1 MNVGCR
7 AIEIDDAVQGARVS
21 LRLLYPT
28 RAAARAEPFGP
39 FSLDL
44 AVDGQPEGDALPLV
58 VVSHGTGSTPWIH
71 RDLAAHLAR
80 SGFAV
85 VLVQHPGNC
94 RGDDTLAGKPVNL
107 EHRPRHVRLAIDAAL
122 GDAVVGPRVAADRVA
137 VIGHSLGATTAL
149 TAAGGTPWAAA
160 WETEDGQA
168 RPLAVERDPRVGAA
182 VLLAPAVA
190 WFIPEGSLAAVD
202 VPVFVRTGE
211 QDSMTGAF
219 HGDLIARGLDGR
231 VLLDREAVP
240 RAGHFAF
247 VSPYPAAMKSPAIP
261 PSQDPDGF
269 DRAAYLPVLFDQIV
283 GFLRRVG
290 GRGPR

>member
-7 AIEIDDAVQGARVS
+7 AVEVEDTVQGARVS
-21 LRLLYPT
+21 LRVLYPT
-28 RAAARAEPFGP
+28 RAPERAEPFGP
-39 FSLDL
+39 FSLPA
-44 AVDGQPEGDALPLV
+44 AVDGEPEGADLPLV
-58 VVSHGTGSTPWIH
+58 LVSHGTGSTPWIH

-85 VLVQHPGNC
+85 ALIQHPGNC
-94 RGDDTLAGKPVNL
+94 RGDDTLAGKPANL

-122 GDAVVGPRVAADRVA
+122 GDPAVGPHVARDRVA

-168 RPLAVERDPRVGAA
+168 RQLDVERDPRVGAV

-211 QDSMTGAF
+211 QDSVTGAF
-219 HGDLIARGLDGR
+219 HGDLIERGLGGR

-240 RAGHFAF
+240 GAGHFAF
-247 VSPYPAAMKSPAIP
+247 VSPYPASMKTPAIP

-269 DRAAYLPVLFDQIV
+269 DRAAYLTLLFDEIV
-283 GFLRRVG
+283 GFLRRVV
-290 GRGPR
+290 GRRAR